1 MSIATELTELAN
13 NLSAAKNAVTNM
25 GGSVGDTG
33 LAGLA
38 GEIDSIPSG
47 GGGGGYPELATMQS
61 DYGVLFFWDDM
72 GTNFE
77 ALYTTNCTIER
88 IDQAALTNFVSVHC
102 SGTDHLELYF
112 DSQMGGWMIME
123 DYQGTIFQNVEDLAN
138 NTGIFVLAEP
148 GITYASASISAVT
161 APTKNAKVA
170 IAFLTSTE
178 YNNLTAS
185 SWPKTIGGASVVRE
199 AVYRF
204 SFGTQNTSVGNY
216 FLQNTNVERVDFDY
230 ATNLHSIGNYF
241 LAGCRKFNSP
251 IDFSPQVSIGTYF
264 LNNCQSFNSELN
276 LTNVTS
282 VGNYFL
288 SQCTSFNK
296 SISIPKTV
304 GTYFMNQCYAF
315 NQPIAFPST
324 WTSIPD
330 YFMYSTYA
338 FNQPVTIPSNITSIG
353 KSFLSGSTTNSD
365 VPFNKPVTFEANHL
379 SIGANFLGIRKSFN
393 LPLDLSHVSSIGS
406 SFLVGCR
413 SFNQPLDFSSV
424 TTIGTGLLSTCTSFN
439 SALTNIRVT
448 SLNVETWLAGCE
460 SFTQPLD
467 LSRCG
472 TITFPNNT
480 GIGGFKNMD
489 NWTGP
494 LLLGSA
500 NVTIGSGTYTNYW
513 FTIINKSDVPAYTT
527 GITIKGTNRSAIL
540 NAYSNLTGTTYY
552 RKLVDGG
559 A

>member
-38 GEIDSIPSG
+38 SEIDSIPSG
-47 GGGGGYPELATMQS
+47 GGEGDYPELITMSS

-72 GTNFE
+72 GTKFDTV
-77 ALYTTNCTIER
+77 YVTNCAIET
-88 IDQAALTNFVSVHC
+88 IDQVKLNIFIDTHCPGANFL
-102 SGTDHLELYF
+102 DLYL
-112 DSQMGGWMIME
+112 DPYRGGWIIME
-123 DYQGTIFQNVEDLAN
+123 DSQGTVFQNVQDLASA
-138 NTGIFVLAEP
+138 TGIFVSVEP
-148 GITYASASISAVT
+148 GVEYASAAISSVT

-170 IAFLTSTE
+170 IAFLTSAE
-178 YNNLTAS
+178 YNTLNS
-185 SWPKTIGGASVVRE
+185 STWPKTIGGASVVKE

-204 SFGTQNTSVGNY
+204 SFGAQNASVGNY

-230 ATNLHSIGNYF
+230 ATSLSSIGNYF
-241 LAGCRKFNSP
+241 LAGCKKINSP
-251 IDFSPQVSIGTYF
+251 ISFSHQVTIGTYF

-282 VGNYFL
+282 VGDYFL
-288 SQCTSFNK
+288 SQCTSFNQP
-296 SISIPKTV
+296 ISIPKTI
-304 GTYFMNQCYAF
+304 GTYFLNSCTKF
-315 NQPIAFPST
+315 NQDIAFPNT
-324 WTSIPD
+324 WTSVPD
-330 YFMYSTYA
+330 SFMYSTYA

-353 KSFLSGSTTNSD
+353 NSFLSGSTTNSD
-365 VPFNKPVTFEANHL
+365 VPFNKPVTFEASHL
-379 SIGANFLGIRKSFN
+379 SIGNNFLGGRKSFN
-393 LPLDLSHVSSIGS
+393 LPLDLSHVSNIGS
-406 SFLVGCR
+406 SFLVGCK
-413 SFNQPLDFSSV
+413 SFNQPLDFNSV
-424 TTIGTGLLSTCTSFN
+424 TTIGTGLLSSCTAFN

-448 SLNVETWLAGCE
+448 SLNVETWLASCE

-467 LSRCG
+467 LSGCG

-500 NVTIGSGTYTNYW
+500 NVTIGSGSYTNYW

-540 NAYSNLTGTTYY
+540 NAYPNLTGTTYY